1 MLNKRELRQR
11 RKFRIRA
18 KIRGTAQRP
27 RLAVFR
33 SNRALAVQLIDD
45 EKRLTL
51 VAARCPQ
58 RNKAAA
64 RQLGGQLA
72 ALAKKHGITQVV
84 FDRGGYRYHGAIRE
98 LAEAAREGG
107 LKF

>member
-1 MLNKRELRQR
+1 MLNKRKLRQR

-18 KIRGTAQRP
+18 KIRGTARRP

-33 SNRALAVQLIDD
+33 SNKALAAQLIDD
-45 EKRLTL
+45 EKHVTL
-51 VAARCPQ
+51 VGARCPQ
-58 RNKAAA
+58 SNKVAAHKLGSQIAAA
-64 RQLGGQLA
+64 
-72 ALAKKHGITQVV
+72 AKKQGITQVV

-98 LAEAAREGG
+98 LAEAVREGG